1 MMNVRTP
8 DGDLLPLLEQLDDI
22 LAWRNEHTQAPD
34 DRLEWFNRSQV
45 ACVSESMNAPVQE
58 AFSVPGIYTNIRAP
72 VLLQSEEAMTRDM
85 NALSITL
92 LGTADSIALPSTD
105 GQDGT
110 LDKLNSPCPW
120 MSDDSDDNEGS
131 QLSVIDEDL
140 TVRYSR
146 LRAEARTLM

>member
-1 MMNVRTP
+1 MMDVRTP

-22 LAWRNEHTQAPD
+22 LAWRNERTQAPD

-58 AFSVPGIYTNIRAP
+58 AFSMQSIYTNIRAP
-72 VLLQSEEAMTRDM
+72 GLLQSEEARTRDM

-92 LGTADSIALPSTD
+92 LRTADSIALPSTN

-110 LDKLNSPCPW
+110 LDELKFSLP
-120 MSDDSDDNEGS
+120 M
-131 QLSVIDEDL
+131 DE
-140 TVRYSR
+140 R
-146 LRAEARTLM
+146 